1 MKKTRRSTGTRE
13 IFFGGGD
20 GGGGGGGGGGVKLKL
35 PGKFYAHDT
44 VDD

>member
-1 MKKTRRSTGTRE
+1 MMKKTRRSTGTRE
-13 IFFGGGD
+13 IFFFGMGGD
-20 GGGGGGGGGGVKLKL
+20 GGEGGGVKLKL